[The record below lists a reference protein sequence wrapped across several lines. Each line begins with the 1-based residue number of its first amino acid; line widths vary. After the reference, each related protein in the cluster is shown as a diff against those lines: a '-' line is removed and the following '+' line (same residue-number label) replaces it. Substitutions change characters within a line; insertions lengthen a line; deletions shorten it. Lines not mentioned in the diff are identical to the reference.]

1 MLKKRTV
8 KLLCWVRE
16 TLAVKNKQRKKH
28 ESYHEVFSSK
38 KRHADTRSVFGR
50 PLLRSLNPRFPPI
63 SALPS
68 LLSPF
73 LHLLLPFH
81 LLHPS
86 SLPTLSYLSLSL
98 CLWMRLSFILGGAR
112 EAMTCHL
119 WNTCYVPVT
128 VLATPTR
135 VISLNRPHSH
145 RAATLPTVWPSAVSL
160 SETTQLI
167 RSLSDFT
174 RYTT

>member
-68 LLSPF
+68 LLPPF

-98 CLWMRLSFILGGAR
+98 SVNETEFHTRWGKGGNDLPF
-112 EAMTCHL
+112 MKHL
-119 WNTCYVPVT
+119 LRAGHCAGNTYTCYFIEPSSQPQGSHSPHRVT
-128 VLATPTR
+128 
-135 VISLNRPHSH
+135 
-145 RAATLPTVWPSAVSL
+145 L
-160 SETTQLI
+160 S
-167 RSLSDFT
+167 S
-174 RYTT
+174 